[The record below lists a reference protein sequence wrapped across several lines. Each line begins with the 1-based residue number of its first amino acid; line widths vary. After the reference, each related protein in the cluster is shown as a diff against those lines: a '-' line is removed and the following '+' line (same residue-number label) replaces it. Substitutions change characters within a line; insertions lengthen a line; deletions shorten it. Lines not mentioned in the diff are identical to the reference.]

1 MIYIK
6 LRVTACIQECPAE
19 MNSGFH
25 LFQRHCFVSL
35 LSSHLHR
42 QSLLNHPLVCFRSL
56 IYWSLYVELSISC
69 CAANHCHRIHSFR
82 QIKHLSNLL
91 DSARVRTF
99 PMIPL
104 LLLALS
110 ADLQLSAHLPDRQ
123 FFWEKRLECPVS
135 KQSHFSLSP
144 LCRWLG
150 RSTCAGSPQ
159 RSHAGVSPAAPHLLQ
174 YICVSTKR
182 CDVPPLNSYEWDEG
196 RLEFMQAQHFQWLL
210 YFLLN
215 SLSGGVVVRLL
226 GLTWS
231 ASSHSA
237 LYFMF
242 ISTSQHQPV
251 NFPGSS
257 RFVHWWAA

>member
-6 LRVTACIQECPAE
+6 LKVTACIQECPAE

-110 ADLQLSAHLPDRQ
+110 ADLQLSAHLPDWQ

-135 KQSHFSLSP
+135 KQSHF
-144 LCRWLG
+144 
-150 RSTCAGSPQ
+150 CAGDW
-159 RSHAGVSPAAPHLLQ
+159 ADLL
-174 YICVSTKR
+174 VLDLLK
-182 CDVPPLNSYEWDEG
+182 DLM
-196 RLEFMQAQHFQWLL
+196 LEFLQLL
-210 YFLLN
+210 LTSCSISACLQR
-215 SLSGGVVVRLL
+215 GV
-226 GLTWS
+226 
-231 ASSHSA
+231 
-237 LYFMF
+237 M
-242 ISTSQHQPV
+242 
-251 NFPGSS
+251 S
-257 RFVHWWAA
+257 RH